1 MITEVRDTILVP
13 LEEFN
18 SETIASTALD
28 PVSREVNALSKEIL
42 SSQNPIPVPREK
54 QGRSRKTTLIIGV
67 LFMEQS
73 FFTLGQMS
81 KGNCSNNSNI
91 YRDLGILAAVIMLA
105 AIQVLIL
112 HCALPSGIP
121 KHKAKT
127 LLTAVP

>member
-54 QGRSRKTTLIIGV
+54 QGRSRKTTLRWESCLWKLVDYTIHGP
-67 LFMEQS
+67 
-73 FFTLGQMS
+73 
-81 KGNCSNNSNI
+81 
-91 YRDLGILAAVIMLA
+91 
-105 AIQVLIL
+105 
-112 HCALPSGIP
+112 ALPLCARLACTNRGDGLRPNFVQTPDHQANALNIP
-121 KHKAKT
+121 RAQAPTKIAEAGTK
-127 LLTAVP
+127 